1 MAPVP
6 TLDFSHP
13 AKVVHRAVLPWI
25 VRLRYGMILGE
36 VALVLLVSVALNV
49 RVPFFPPAFVV
60 VLQLC
65 TNYWLGRNRDRLSEN
80 AERAVGPLL
89 LLDAVCL
96 TLILAMT
103 GGATNPFSLLY
114 LVHITFSAVILHR
127 AWTWALGV
135 VSAISFGLLFWIS
148 KPVPAFQTHAATEAV
163 SLHLMG
169 MWVAFTTAA
178 LLISYFIGK
187 VSQEAREKE
196 QELLEMQKRLARN
209 ERLASLVTLSAGA
222 AHEIATPLATIAV
235 SAREIERGAGLLAD
249 RSLEDDARLI
259 RSEVE
264 RCRLI
269 LERMGA
275 QGGDPI
281 GEAPSAVDLQ
291 ELLRRTKERFPNHQ
305 TRIDVEVLASNSA
318 TCIIPARAAVE
329 ALGALVKNAL
339 DASPNGER
347 VVLNAQLTNDGLRF
361 VIRDHG
367 TGMTREVIER
377 VAEPFFTTKPPG
389 QGMGLGA
396 FLAHLFAQRLGGSL
410 SFESVQGAGC
420 TAILQLPI
428 IHRVER

>member
-1 MAPVP
+1 VAPAS
-6 TLDFSHP
+6 TLDFSHS

-25 VRLRYGMILGE
+25 VRLRYGMIVGE
-36 VALVLLVSVALNV
+36 VVLLLLVSVALHV
-49 RVPFFPPAFVV
+49 QVPFFLPALAV

-65 TNYWLGRNRDRLSEN
+65 TNYWLGRNRDKLSEN
-80 AERAVGPLL
+80 AESTVGPLL
-89 LLDAVCL
+89 LLDAVSL

-163 SLHLMG
+163 SLHLLG

-196 QELLEMQKRLARN
+196 QELLVMQNQLARN
-209 ERLASLVTLSAGA
+209 ERLASLVTLAAGA

-235 SAREIERGAGLLAD
+235 SAREIERGAGLLSD
-249 RSLEDDARLI
+249 RGLEEDARLI

-305 TRIDVEVLASNSA
+305 ARIDVEVLASSSA
-318 TCIIPARAAVE
+318 ACIIPARAAVE

-339 DASPNGER
+339 DASPDGER
-347 VVLNAQLTNDGLRF
+347 VVLNAQLTHDGLRF

-367 TGMTREVIER
+367 TGMTQEVIER

-428 IHRVER
+428 IHHVER